1 MMRQLQMN
9 VKMKRFSG
17 ESADKTF
24 SRFLKRE
31 LPVIERYYRSGEA
44 NSIEREIILWYF

>member
-1 MMRQLQMN
+1 MD

-17 ESADKTF
+17 ETADKTF

-31 LPVIERYYRSGEA
+31 LPVIEKCYRTGEQ
-44 NSIEREIILWYF
+44 NSINREIILWYF